1 MDSRI
6 AFHNGRWFICI
17 PTQTTTCQTDN
28 QGRVV
33 SLDPGIRTFQ
43 SFYSE
48 EYCGHIG
55 QGDFGRI
62 QRLARHLDGLI
73 SRTSK
78 AKGASRCRMRKA
90 QKRLRNKIKDLVDEL
105 HHKTALFLVTNFDV
119 ILLPSFN
126 TQDMASKTT
135 RKIPSKSV
143 RSMLTFAHNRFKKFI
158 ENKAFE
164 HGKRVIEVNEAY
176 TSKTVSWTGEMV
188 KNLGGAKVIK
198 SKQTGLERDRD
209 LNGARGILL
218 RALVDAPSLE
228 LIKCALASSF

>member
-1 MDSRI
+1 MSKVKKAKQDYAKTGQFNEVKFRSRKQPHQSFYVPKSAIKEYGFYITKLGKDIKLQESIPDELMDSRI

-105 HHKTALFLVTNFDV
+105 HHKTALFLVANFDV

-135 RKIPSKSV
+135 RKIRSKSV
-143 RSMLTFAHNRFKKFI
+143 RSMLKF
-158 ENKAFE
+158 
-164 HGKRVIEVNEAY
+164 
-176 TSKTVSWTGEMV
+176 
-188 KNLGGAKVIK
+188 L
-198 SKQTGLERDRD
+198 
-209 LNGARGILL
+209 
-218 RALVDAPSLE
+218 P
-228 LIKCALASSF
+228 